1 MSTAN
6 GPVLTARNLSHSYR
20 SHGFRGYGF
29 GGHCFRGHYFG
40 GHGFRGRWRDLP
52 ALDDVSLSVP
62 SGSSIGLVGSSGAG
76 KSTLLRTLLALEK
89 PAAGQVEIAGRP
101 VTAGSASGLR
111 WYRRLV
117 QYVPQNPAGSLDPRM
132 TVEDL
137 LAEPLKQLRVDG
149 HHQAMIRTALERVA
163 LDDGVL
169 RRKPAELS
177 GGQNQRVAIA
187 RALVPEP
194 RILLADEPVSGLD
207 LPLRNSVLSLLG
219 ELVHRDGLGLLFV
232 SHDLTAVADLC
243 PHTMV
248 LSAGRIVEQG
258 PTWKLFAAPQHPRT
272 RELIESIPRPLR
284 TLETA

>member
-1 MSTAN
+1 MSTAV
-6 GPVLTARNLSHSYR
+6 GPVLTARNLSRTYR
-20 SHGFRGYGF
+20 GHGF
-29 GGHCFRGHYFG
+29 GGR
-40 GHGFRGRWRDLP
+40 RRDLP
-52 ALDDVSLSVP
+52 ALDDVSLAVP

-89 PAAGQVEIAGRP
+89 PTAGHVEIAGRP
-101 VTAGSASGLR
+101 VTPGSMSGLR

-132 TVEDL
+132 NVEDL
-137 LAEPLKQLRVDG
+137 LAEPLRQLRVDG
-149 HHQAMIRTALERVA
+149 HHPAMIRTALERVA
-163 LDDGVL
+163 LDAAML

-187 RALVPEP
+187 RALVPAP
-194 RILLADEPVSGLD
+194 KILLADEPVSGLD
-207 LPLRNSVLSLLG
+207 LPLRNSVLSLFQD
-219 ELVHRDGLGLLFV
+219 LVHRDGLGLLFV
-232 SHDLTAVADLC
+232 SHDLTAVAGLC

-258 PTWKLFAAPQHPRT
+258 PTDKLFAAPQHPRT
-272 RELIESIPRPLR
+272 RELIASIPRPLR

>member
-1 MSTAN
+1 MSAAN

-20 SHGFRGYGF
+20 GHSTRGGSVLL
-29 GGHCFRGHYFG
+29 
-40 GHGFRGRWRDLP
+40 GHGRDRGRRGLP
-52 ALDDVSLSVP
+52 ALDDVSLAIP

-89 PAAGQVEIAGRP
+89 PTAGDVEMDGRP
-101 VTAGSASGLR
+101 VAPGSASGLR
-111 WYRRLV
+111 WYRKLV

-132 TVEDL
+132 NVADL
-137 LAEPLKQLRVDG
+137 LTEPLRQLRVDG
-149 HHQAMIRTALERVA
+149 HHPAMIRRA
-163 LDDGVL
+163 LDRVGLDAAML

-194 RILLADEPVSGLD
+194 KILLADEPVSGLD
-207 LPLRNSVLSLLG
+207 IPLRNSVLSLLQ
-219 ELVHRDGLGLLFV
+219 ELVRRDGLGLLFV
-232 SHDLTAVADLC
+232 SHDLTAVAGLC

-258 PTWKLFAAPQHPRT
+258 PTTELFAAPQHPRT
-272 RELIESIPRPLR
+272 RELIESIPRPVR

>member
-20 SHGFRGYGF
+20 GHGF
-29 GGHCFRGHYFG
+29 GGR
-40 GHGFRGRWRDLP
+40 RRDLP
-52 ALDDVSLSVP
+52 ALDDVSLAVP

-76 KSTLLRTLLALEK
+76 KSTLLRALLALEK
-89 PAAGQVEIAGRP
+89 PTAGQVEIAGRP
-101 VTAGSASGLR
+101 VIPGSASGLR

-132 TVEDL
+132 NVEDL
-137 LAEPLKQLRVDG
+137 LAEPLKRLRVEG
-149 HHQAMIRTALERVA
+149 HHPAMIRTALERVA
-163 LDDGVL
+163 LDAAML

-194 RILLADEPVSGLD
+194 KILLADEPVSGLD
-207 LPLRNSVLSLLG
+207 LPLRNSVLSLLQ

-232 SHDLTAVADLC
+232 CHDLTAVAGLC

-258 PTWKLFAAPQHPRT
+258 PTGKLFAAPQHPRT
-272 RELIESIPRPLR
+272 RELIESIPRPVR